1 MDHAVCGNIEIKEK
15 NIFLSRWQVIEDRA
29 RLYMIENRH
38 TWQNSDPSQSCD
50 SSFRKDVPRRWLA

>member
-38 TWQNSDPSQSCD
+38 T
-50 SSFRKDVPRRWLA
+50 